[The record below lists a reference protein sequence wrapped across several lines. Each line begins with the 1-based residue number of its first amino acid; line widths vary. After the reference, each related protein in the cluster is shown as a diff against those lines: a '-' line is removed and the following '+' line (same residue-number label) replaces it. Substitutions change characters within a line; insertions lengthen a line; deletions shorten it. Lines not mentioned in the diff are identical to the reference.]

1 MSADPGSDPAS
12 TSAQACGNALP
23 APSGGFQSRLPPG
36 ACANGPEASRW
47 RGGAVLPACA
57 CTSRQVGGEG
67 GGVRAAPALR
77 MRTCA
82 LRAPQRGTEQGA
94 ARGSCGAGNE
104 ASGPP
109 SCGRRCYALGL
120 RFRGDVGGWAGR
132 GQCLGWALPLR
143 IRGGGLGR
151 PAVLLLAVKS
161 LAA

>member
-1 MSADPGSDPAS
+1 MRQRARSLSVEGGRGAS
-12 TSAQACGNALP
+12 CLRMHQPT
-23 APSGGFQSRLPPG
+23 SGG
-36 ACANGPEASRW
+36 EK
-47 RGGAVLPACA
+47 
-57 CTSRQVGGEG
+57 G

-82 LRAPQRGTEQGA
+82 LRAPQRSTEQGA

-120 RFRGDVGGWAGR
+120 RFRGDVGGGAGR